1 MDFRILGPLEVW
13 HDSRL
18 VSLGGPRQQTG
29 MAMLLLEANRVMTV
43 DRLVSA
49 LWDEEPPAT
58 ARSQLQICISKLRH
72 QIAVDDPAQQRIVRS
87 PAGYM
92 LRLKGDRLD
101 SDDFG
106 AKVAAAQRALVAGD
120 LARAR
125 QEFRCGLALWRGTA
139 LAGIDSRHVRQSAML
154 LDERQLVVT
163 EECLDCELR
172 LGLYRD
178 SVAELTALVTD
189 HPLRERFHALLMLAL
204 YGAERQAE
212 ALDAYRRARK
222 ALVEELGIEPG
233 AALQQ
238 LHERILAGVSVREL
252 LGQADPQPAAV
263 SAVIPPTIDQP
274 ADGHVPRLLVADGP
288 DFTGRVSLVER
299 IVADITAAAS
309 GAAAE
314 HAAVPVTM
322 IIGRGGVGKTTLAV
336 HVAHKV
342 AERFPDG
349 QLFAC
354 LRINDRP
361 VDPADILEG
370 FLQALGVSGSVLPDS
385 AAKRAEIYRDKL
397 AGRRVL
403 IVLDDAVSE
412 QQISALLPGSALC
425 SVIVTSRRRLT
436 GIAVTNRFEL
446 GSFSH
451 DSAVELLTKIVSPER
466 IMAEP
471 AAVKALCSQC
481 DYLPLAL
488 RIVGAR
494 LAARPHWSVAELV
507 DRLADES
514 RRLDELHHGNMGVR
528 ASIALT
534 HNDLSAD
541 ARVLF
546 RRLAI
551 FDVPSFGYWVSAPL
565 MDTTVQAGKEFMEEL
580 TEAYLIDADAH
591 PAGETRYRFHDI
603 TRLFARERLVMDES
617 AQDRHAALERL
628 LGAVLHLVGAA
639 HQREY
644 SGDFLLLH
652 GGGSRWPLPGWLID
666 RILKDPLDWY
676 QHERPSIVT
685 SVRQAAASGMTE
697 LAWELALS
705 SVALFESH
713 SHFTDWRETHERAL
727 EACSR
732 AGNQRGE
739 AAMRYSLGSLH
750 MFRRRPK
757 QATRELASASE
768 LFEQLGDQYGVALVK
783 RNQAYLDRI
792 SGDLDQ
798 ALSRWAQALR
808 TFQAAGDLIG
818 EAHIL
823 HNVAQVLLDRGDEAA
838 AAGLLER
845 ARKICVDLRN
855 RRVGAQVYH
864 RLGDLH
870 LRRGELDAAAAAFD
884 EALAAVR
891 ESNDQVGEGYALLG
905 LGTVHLRW
913 NDPPTAVGVLAEAES
928 IARTLG
934 ERMLLG
940 RVGLAQAEL
949 LLGQGQLGAAAEY
962 IDQAIEEFGFMEAHL
977 LKAEALIKRG
987 EIHIAAGNPREAR
1000 ESREA
1005 GLATLSLV
1013 SDHADRG
1020 VVHELRRRTRGLGFD
1035 ADVVLLNRGPRADR
1049 HWAPPACPPPN
1060 PTGMQ
1065 RLRQVAAGRHSPAS
1079 AASGHQPAGLPVL
1092 EGPPATAPAPG
1103 VVVVPRAVPR
1113 AMASCAGAVLA
1124 TIAPVIAEVAPGRWR
1139 RRAKAAQQP
1148 SQKRTLRRETQ
1159 HG

>member
-13 HDSRL
+13 RDDQL
-18 VSLGGPRQQTG
+18 VSLGGPRQQTCL
-29 MAMLLLEANRVMTV
+29 AMLLLEANRVMTV
-43 DRLVSA
+43 ERLVSA

-58 ARSQLQICISKLRH
+58 ARSQLQICISKLRR
-72 QIAVDDPAQQRIVRS
+72 QMAVGDPARQRIVSS

-92 LRLKGDRLD
+92 LRLNGDLLD
-101 SDDFG
+101 SDDF
-106 AKVAAAQRALVAGD
+106 AAQVAAARRTLLAGD
-120 LARAR
+120 LAGAR
-125 QEFRCGLALWRGTA
+125 QGFRGALAIWRGPA
-139 LAGIDSRHVRQSAML
+139 LAGIDSRLVRQSAVL
-154 LDERQLVVT
+154 LDERQLAVT

-178 SVAELTALVTD
+178 SAAELTALAAA

-212 ALDAYRRARK
+212 ALGAYRRARQ
-222 ALVEELGIEPG
+222 ALVAELGIEPG

-238 LHERILAGVSVREL
+238 LHEKMLAGVSVREL

-263 SAVIPPTIDQP
+263 SAVVPPTLNQS
-274 ADGHVPRLLVADGP
+274 ANSHVPRQLVADGP
-288 DFTGRVSLVER
+288 DFTGRASLVKR
-299 IVADITAAAS
+299 IVTGITAAAS
-309 GAAAE
+309 GAAAG
-314 HAAVPVTM
+314 HAAVPVTA

-342 AERFPDG
+342 AGSFPDG

-361 VDPADILEG
+361 ADPADILER
-370 FLQALGVSGSVLPDS
+370 FLQALGVSGSMLPDS
-385 AAKRAEIYRDKL
+385 AGERAEIYRDKL

-403 IVLDDAVSE
+403 VVLDDAASE
-412 QQISALLPGSALC
+412 EQISALLPGSALC

-446 GSFSH
+446 GSLSH

-471 AAVKALCSQC
+471 TAVNTLCNLC

-514 RRLDELHHGNMGVR
+514 RRLDELHYGNMGVR

-534 HNDLSAD
+534 YSDLSAS

-580 TEAYLIDADAH
+580 TEAYLIDAEAH
-591 PAGETRYRFHDI
+591 PARETRYRFHDI

-628 LGAVLHLVGAA
+628 LGGVLHLVGEA
-639 HQREY
+639 HRREY
-644 SGDFLLLH
+644 SGSFLLLN
-652 GGGSRWPLPGWLID
+652 GGSSRWPLPGWLID
-666 RILKDPLDWY
+666 HILKDSPDWY
-676 QHERPSIVT
+676 EQERSSIVT
-685 SVRQAAASGMTE
+685 AVRQAAASGMTE

-757 QATRELASASE
+757 QAARELASASD
-768 LFEQLGDQYGVALVK
+768 LFEQLGDRYGVALVT

-798 ALSRWAQALR
+798 ALSRWAQALQ

-823 HNVAQVLLDRGDEAA
+823 HNVAQVRLDLGDDTAA
-838 AAGLLER
+838 AELLER
-845 ARKICVDLRN
+845 ARKICVSLRN
-855 RRVGAQVYH
+855 RRVGAQVHH

-891 ESNDQVGEGYALLG
+891 ASGDRIGEGYALLG
-905 LGTVHLRW
+905 LGSVHLRR
-913 NDPPTAVGVLAEAES
+913 NDPPAATGVLAEAES

-934 ERMLLG
+934 ERMLMG
-940 RVGLAQAEL
+940 RVGLAQAGVL
-949 LLGQGQLGAAAEY
+949 LRQGQLGAAAEY
-962 IDQAIEEFGFMEAHL
+962 IDQAIEEFGFMGAHL
-977 LKAEALIKRG
+977 LKAEALITRG
-987 EIHIAAGNPREAR
+987 DIHVRARNPREAR
-1000 ESREA
+1000 ESRDA
-1005 GLATLSLV
+1005 ALATLSSV
-1013 SDHADRG
+1013 SDHVDRG
-1020 VVHELRRRTRGLGFD
+1020 LVFDLRRRALGLRFDTDVGLPQLLLKRRRGGGGG
-1035 ADVVLLNRGPRADR
+1035 GPR
-1049 HWAPPACPPPN
+1049 
-1060 PTGMQ
+1060 
-1065 RLRQVAAGRHSPAS
+1065 LR
-1079 AASGHQPAGLPVL
+1079 
-1092 EGPPATAPAPG
+1092 
-1103 VVVVPRAVPR
+1103 
-1113 AMASCAGAVLA
+1113 
-1124 TIAPVIAEVAPGRWR
+1124 R
-1139 RRAKAAQQP
+1139 RRARTER
-1148 SQKRTLRRETQ
+1148 SDGKRNLGMTSAPDRVVRLEASVCRGRR
-1159 HG
+1159 HGVRGRPGA

>member
-13 HDSRL
+13 HDGRL
-18 VSLGGPRQQTG
+18 INLGGPRQQTV
-29 MAMLLLEANRVMTV
+29 MAMLLLEANRVMMV

-49 LWDEEPPAT
+49 LWDEARPAT
-58 ARSQLQICISKLRH
+58 AHGQVQICISKLRR
-72 QIAVDDPAQQRIVRS
+72 QIAVDDPARQRIVS
-87 PAGYM
+87 CPAGYM
-92 LRLKGDRLD
+92 LRLNGDRLD
-101 SDDFG
+101 SDDFR
-106 AKVAAAQRALVAGD
+106 AKVAAARRMLVAGD
-120 LARAR
+120 LATAR
-125 QEFRCGLALWRGTA
+125 QEFRGGLALWRGAA
-139 LAGIDSRHVRQSAML
+139 LAGINSRQVQQSAML
-154 LDERQLVVT
+154 LDERRLVVT

-172 LGLYRD
+172 LGLHRD

-222 ALVEELGIEPG
+222 VLVEELGIEPG

-238 LHERILAGVSVREL
+238 LHERVLAGVSVREL

-263 SAVIPPTIDQP
+263 TRVMPFTLDPPTK
-274 ADGHVPRLLVADGP
+274 GHVPRLLVADAP
-288 DFTGRVSLVER
+288 DFTGRASFVER
-299 IVADITAAAS
+299 IVADITTAS
-309 GAAAE
+309 DATAE

-361 VDPADILEG
+361 VDPADILER
-370 FLQALGVSGSVLPDS
+370 FLQALGASGPVLPDS
-385 AAKRAEIYRDKL
+385 AAERAEIYRDKL

-403 IVLDDAVSE
+403 IVLDDAMSE

-425 SVIVTSRRRLT
+425 CVIVTSRRRLT

-451 DSAVELLTKIVSPER
+451 DSAVKLLTKIVGPER
-466 IMAEP
+466 IRAEP

-481 DYLPLAL
+481 EYLPLAL

-507 DRLADES
+507 DSLADES
-514 RRLDELHHGNMGVR
+514 RRLDELHHGNMGLR

-534 HNDLSAD
+534 HNDLSAG

-565 MDTTVQAGKEFMEEL
+565 MDTSVQAGKEFMEEL
-580 TEAYLIDADAH
+580 TEAYLIDAKAH
-591 PAGETRYRFHDI
+591 PTAITRYQFHDI

-628 LGAVLHLVGAA
+628 LGAVLHLVGEA

-652 GGGSRWPLPGWLID
+652 GGGRRWPLPGELID

-676 QHERPSIVT
+676 EHEKPSIVT

-727 EACSR
+727 EACCI

-757 QATRELASASE
+757 LAARELASASE
-768 LFEQLGDQYGVALVK
+768 LFERLGDQYGVALVK
-783 RNQAYLDRI
+783 RNQAYIDRI
-792 SGDLDQ
+792 SGDMDQ
-798 ALSRWAQALR
+798 ALSRWAQALQ

-823 HNVAQVLLDRGDEAA
+823 HNVAQVRLDLGDEAVA
-838 AAGLLER
+838 AKLLDR

-870 LRRGELDAAAAAFD
+870 LRRGELEAAAVAFD

-891 ESNDQVGEGYALLG
+891 GSNDQVGEGYALLG

-913 NDPPTAVGVLAEAES
+913 NDPPTAAGVLAAAES

-940 RVGLAQAEL
+940 RVGLVQAEL

-962 IDQAIEEFGFMEAHL
+962 LDQAIEEFGFMEAYL

-987 EIHIAAGNPREAR
+987 EIHMAVGNPREAR
-1000 ESREA
+1000 ESGEA

-1013 SDHADRG
+1013 SGQTDRG
-1020 VVHELRRRTRGLGFD
+1020 IVHELRRRTLALGFD
-1035 ADVVLLNRGPRADR
+1035 ADGGLLNRGPRTDPPWADI
-1049 HWAPPACPPPN
+1049 
-1060 PTGMQ
+1060 
-1065 RLRQVAAGRHSPAS
+1065 SPRS
-1079 AASGHQPAGLPVL
+1079 CCSGL
-1092 EGPPATAPAPG
+1092 
-1103 VVVVPRAVPR
+1103 
-1113 AMASCAGAVLA
+1113 C
-1124 TIAPVIAEVAPGRWR
+1124 
-1139 RRAKAAQQP
+1139 
-1148 SQKRTLRRETQ
+1148 
-1159 HG
+1159 